1 MLHAAQVHSIPMIM
15 DADLEICPG
24 YITSPSRLVTVTH
37 NSHGPRILQ
46 SESSMKIEDGQII
59 LLLRFFE

>member
-1 MLHAAQVHSIPMIM
+1 MIM

-46 SESSMKIEDGQII
+46 SEISMKIEDGQII